1 MAKTLL
7 NRAGMM
13 FRSWKQSWWRFWLL
27 GVGVGL
33 LPCNLLAATRVV
45 DSPTAL
51 AIDGRGWF
59 LVVDNRTGEE
69 FFTRQGEFVLD
80 GNGYVVTLNGFVLQG
95 VSGFNPAQAENVLID
110 TTGMPAGSDPT
121 ASVVSFRI
129 QSNGD
134 IIVGLSDGSEFVR
147 ARVLLQDFRLPANLR
162 RVLPHIYKSVP
173 EAEPIGVPQA
183 PGSNGLGWLK
193 TNVVEIEDV
202 RWAVKGTFQR
212 HDPSVR
218 GALTVTGLPT
228 DLGIR
233 GEGFFV
239 VRDPA
244 TSELFVTRVGFF
256 LCDGDGFLQTY
267 SGLRVQGFIDAS
279 ETVMGDVVVDGAGAP
294 EVSHPDS
301 LFVGFEISRDG
312 SVWVML
318 SDGTKYVRAKILLR
332 HALYPE
338 RLRSAG
344 DGLYAGVSEAELVD
358 LDESL
363 TSVGLIH
370 QGAIE
375 LLHVTRDLVNDR
387 REIEFFQQG
396 VMRRTESETDLALAG
411 RGFFVV
417 RRPFAVEESVTRRG
431 RFRVNRERFLVTL
444 QGERVQGYADPGF
457 TEIGDVKI
465 DDCCKPSTSDPNS
478 TMVGFRIDTEG
489 VVSIDLSDG
498 TTYSRA
504 QVLLRDFDQSYS
516 LQALGGARYR
526 GNLEARPIG
535 NMFPPGTRRLGKIQ
549 SRALEVPVRPQ
560 RLMLPPS
567 SGVQLFI
574 TGEPGGSYLV
584 QTRVTNRRWVTIGR
598 VKLGATGEADF
609 FDVSNRKRSYPAY
622 QVIAD

>member
-1 MAKTLL
+1 
-7 NRAGMM
+7 M
-13 FRSWKQSWWRFWLL
+13 FRSWKQSWWRLWLL

-59 LVVDNRTGEE
+59 LVKERQTGEE

-80 GNGYVVTLNGFVLQG
+80 ENGYVVTPDGFVLRG

-110 TTGMPAGSDPT
+110 STGMPATSNPT

-129 QSNGD
+129 EQNGEL
-134 IIVGLSDGSEFVR
+134 IVGLSDGSEFVR

-162 RVLPHIYKSVP
+162 RVLPHIYESVP

-183 PGSNGLGWLK
+183 PGSNGLGWLR
-193 TNVVEIEDV
+193 TNAVEVAEV

-244 TSELFVTRVGFF
+244 TSELFLTRVGFF

-267 SGLRVQGFIDAS
+267 SGLRVQGFVDSS
-279 ETVMGDVVVDGAGAP
+279 ETVIGDVIIDGAGAP

-344 DGLYAGVSEAELVD
+344 NGLYAGVSEAELVD

-396 VMRRTESETDLALAG
+396 VMRRTESETDLALTG

-431 RFRVNRERFLVTL
+431 RFRVNRDRFLVTL

-478 TMVGFRIDTEG
+478 TMVGFRIDTDG

-549 SRALEVPVRPQ
+549 SRALEVPVRPK
-560 RLMLPPS
+560 RLMLPPP

-584 QTRVTNRRWVTIGR
+584 QTRVTNRRWATIGR

-622 QVIAD
+622 QVVAE